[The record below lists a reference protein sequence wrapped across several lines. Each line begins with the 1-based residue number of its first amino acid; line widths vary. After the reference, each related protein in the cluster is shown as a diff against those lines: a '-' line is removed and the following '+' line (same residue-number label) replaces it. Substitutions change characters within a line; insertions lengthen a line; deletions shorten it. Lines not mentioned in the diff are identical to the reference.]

1 VCCAFTFCW
10 WANTDLLLEQDAP
23 LAVVLEGEVASTSAS
38 MVERGKKRTEG
49 RHHPLCWPQALRKV
63 RTWLEPYV
71 MLWRYWKAYSEK
83 PPPKELR
90 RLLARVFLGKGLYL
104 YVH

>member
-38 MVERGKKRTEG
+38 MVERGIKEDRRPPSSSVLATGTKKGEDVAG
-49 RHHPLCWPQALRKV
+49 ALRNAHAI
-63 RTWLEPYV
+63 LEGVLREAPAQGAA
-71 MLWRYWKAYSEK
+71 KA
-83 PPPKELR
+83 
-90 RLLARVFLGKGLYL
+90 A
-104 YVH
+104 